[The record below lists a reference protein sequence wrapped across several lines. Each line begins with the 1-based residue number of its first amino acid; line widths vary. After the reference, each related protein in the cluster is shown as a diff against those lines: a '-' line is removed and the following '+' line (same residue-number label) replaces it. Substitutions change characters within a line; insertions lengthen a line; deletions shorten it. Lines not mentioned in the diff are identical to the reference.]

1 VVNEDDRLFE
11 KTANF
16 FCPSAKKE
24 ETSFSTVVTD
34 ETKENS
40 APVTPEKVNNPF
52 IGIQI
57 PKFQF

>member
-1 VVNEDDRLFE
+1 VANEDDRLFE

-16 FCPSAKKE
+16 FCPCPTDKKE

-40 APVTPEKVNNPF
+40 APVTPEKVNTPR
-52 IGIQI
+52 
-57 PKFQF
+57 K